1 MPLTSIE
8 KAECRRHL
16 EYINVSDQAHFAL
29 GVPAAQESL
38 FMLERALDLL
48 TPEGEQVIRA
58 TLSIL
63 ARIEAQMV
71 DDLELLA
78 VEQVDEIR
86 LREEEQSML
95 VTQYLKWR
103 ADLSNTLGVDPNP
116 FGRKYGA
123 KAQGGIN
130 VPVQH

>member
-8 KAECRRHL
+8 KADVRRHL
-16 EYINVSDQAHFAL
+16 EYIGVSDQAHFAL
-29 GVPAAQESL
+29 GIPAAQEPL
-38 FMLERALDLL
+38 FMLERAMDLL

-58 TLSIL
+58 TLGIL
-63 ARIEAQMV
+63 AKIEAQMV

-86 LREEEQSML
+86 TREKEQAML
-95 VTQYLKWR
+95 ERQYLKWR

-116 FGRKYGA
+116 FGRKYGS
-123 KAQGGIN
+123 KASGGIN
-130 VPVQH
+130 VSVQH